1 MLNWLFKARRMRGD
15 ARAAQRGPEAL
26 GKRVGRRGAHRL
38 LSRLLR

>member
-1 MLNWLFKARRMRGD
+1 MLNWLLKARRMRGD
-15 ARAAQRGPEAL
+15 VNAARSGPQAV